1 MRGGREPKD
10 APRLASRSTRR
21 ATATAPVGSGEVPA
35 YRLRIAAPFPLSLH
49 PLAGVDPAELV
60 PSFPADELA
69 NEEASEVLDYLA
81 VSSSFFFL
89 DGIRHLLVRLLRP
102 AES

>member
-1 MRGGREPKD
+1 
-10 APRLASRSTRR
+10 
-21 ATATAPVGSGEVPA
+21 
-35 YRLRIAAPFPLSLH
+35 LH

-81 VSSSFFFL
+81 VSSSSFFWM
-89 DGIRHLLVRLLRP
+89 
-102 AES
+102 ESAIY